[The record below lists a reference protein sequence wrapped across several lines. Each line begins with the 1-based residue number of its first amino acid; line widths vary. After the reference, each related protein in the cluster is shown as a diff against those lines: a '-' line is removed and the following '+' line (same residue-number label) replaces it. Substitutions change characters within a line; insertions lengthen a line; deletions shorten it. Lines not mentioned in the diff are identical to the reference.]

1 MQCAP
6 PPPLRPFGGVGSSTS
21 AIGWMTPRIAHLAA
35 LPMTPSNVVRG
46 LSSASLVLD
55 DLEALAGP
63 TYGRKCAKSQRYTTC
78 QVRCLTYLLSCTS
91 PPLVTHARDRRGPS
105 DGGHRLRVM
114 LPSSSSSRTHQIA
127 LAYRVGPFLTSGFFS
142 SEPPKVPMNS
152 RTSSST
158 AGTASTHFMALLP
171 IISDRRRRVRA
182 ADQLHK
188 QTKTPGAESGT

>member
-1 MQCAP
+1 MFRARLRASLLAPGTEVHRTADASRSSEMAPDATSLLSYSKQELVSMHCAP
-6 PPPLRPFGGVGSSTS
+6 PAPPFRSEAPAAPLRPPPESQ
-21 AIGWMTPRIAHLAA
+21 RKYLHLAA
-35 LPMTPSNVVRG
+35 LPLTPPNVVRG

-91 PPLVTHARDRRGPS
+91 PPLLTHARDRRGPS

-127 LAYRVGPFLTSGFFS
+127 LADRVEPFLTCTFFW
-142 SEPPKVPMNS
+142 E
-152 RTSSST
+152 
-158 AGTASTHFMALLP
+158 
-171 IISDRRRRVRA
+171 
-182 ADQLHK
+182 
-188 QTKTPGAESGT
+188 